1 MIESGVIVYSF
12 ILAGIVSAACFGVFI
27 WMNLKGRDLD
37 EDLYAKKKNIRNI
50 VSKHKHTGEVQ
61 DESIDSLKKYSV
73 SEKKETAEE
82 KEKISHRDAEGTEDT
97 EEKEKSSFKFA
108 EDIKKDIEKE
118 DKESLAKKYSREAR
132 ENSDQKL
139 EDNIITEPMSEDEY
153 NRQFK
158 PKD

>member
-73 SEKKETAEE
+73 SEKKEATEG
-82 KEKISHRDAEGTEDT
+82 KDKISHRDAEDT
-97 EEKEKSSFKFA
+97 EEKEKSSFKVA
-108 EDIKKDIEKE
+108 EDTKKDIEKE
-118 DKESLAKKYSREAR
+118 DKESLAKKYSREAS
-132 ENSDQKL
+132 ENGDQKPK
-139 EDNIITEPMSEDEY
+139 DDIITEPISKEEY
-153 NRQFK
+153 NEQFK